1 MDWTTLFLFLAT
13 AIVFL
18 VFGAICMAAI
28 SAKEKE
34 DIYSDAYKLG
44 YEMGKKAEKE
54 NVEVIIRNFAECN
67 DDCKTNFY
75 YGQGCNACFWNT
87 IIKKIKG
94 DAEC

>member
-1 MDWTTLFLFLAT
+1 MT
-13 AIVFL
+13 IVIAL
-18 VFGAICMAAI
+18 VSVLHDKAM
-28 SAKEKE
+28 KDTYER
-34 DIYSDAYKLG
+34 AYKLG

-54 NVEVIIRNFAECN
+54 NVEEIIRNFAECN

-94 DAEC
+94 DPEC

>member
-34 DIYSDAYKLG
+34 DIYTDAYKLG

-54 NVEVIIRNFAECN
+54 KVFKAIDEFADKLINWKSQSEEYKNLSDVCNEIAEDMKGGAEC
-67 DDCKTNFY
+67 
-75 YGQGCNACFWNT
+75 
-87 IIKKIKG
+87 
-94 DAEC
+94 